1 MIVNPANIDH
11 FVHVLGTDS
20 AFSELGRAIAQ
31 EVNRWLPTPAARIRV
46 REACG
51 ICGEQRGNGA
61 GFLRVLRFPLPII
74 PLISASA

>member
-1 MIVNPANIDH
+1 MIVTSANIDQ

-31 EVNRWLPTPAARIRV
+31 EVNRWLSTPAARIRV
-46 REACG
+46 RAACG
-51 ICGEQRGNGA
+51 VCGEQRGNGA

-74 PLISASA
+74 PPVSPSL